1 MELRGEMEMQMKKTK
16 QTKKQKSA
24 QKIGRK
30 RRFLLHNI
38 KIGKKYLYA
47 FIATILLVA
56 CSSLLVYF
64 QLEQGQQDVEAANEY
79 IDRVNTLTELS
90 SVIQAKDVQ
99 IADYLL
105 TRNAVYIDGFDNYQI
120 QFNAIVEQMEPLM
133 VTDEQRA
140 MYQELILSDAAINST
155 FTDKIV
161 TYIENDQATLANT
174 LRETTY
180 RFRTSNVEIVDGLIE
195 TMKAEQIEAT
205 ENAIGSMESVTTILL
220 IANITTIIAGII
232 IFTFISRNV
241 TSNLKHIV
249 KITSEVANGNLTVS
263 KLNYSGKDEIG
274 QLASSINQ
282 MKENMQHVLQNV
294 TAASSAVSSRSEELT
309 QAANEVKEG
318 NTQIALTMEELSSG
332 AETQANGASDL
343 AENMNEFVKTV
354 IQSEK
359 SGQEIATASQGV
371 LALTTDGTT
380 LMNESVQQMQR
391 IDTIVSESVDRV
403 KNLDKQSKE
412 ISNLVSVIKEIADQT
427 NLLSLNAAIEAAR
440 AGEHGKGF
448 AVVADEVRKLSEQV
462 ATSVVEITSIVNAIQ
477 SDTKHVVESL
487 SSGYNEV
494 QTGSDHIE
502 ETRQSFDT
510 IKEAVTAMTTKITS
524 ISANLKDIAGNSNA
538 MNNLI
543 EEIAS
548 VSEESAAGVEQAAA
562 SAQQT
567 ASSMEEVSHSADEL
581 AGLAEQLNEQLTSF
595 KL

>member
-1 MELRGEMEMQMKKTK
+1 MGMQMKKSK
-16 QTKKQKSA
+16 QAKKQKSA
-24 QKIGRK
+24 HNVGKK
-30 RRFLLHNI
+30 RRFRFHNI
-38 KIGKKYLYA
+38 QIGKKYLYA
-47 FIATILLVA
+47 FIATILLFV

-79 IDRVNTLTELS
+79 ISHVNTLTELS

-105 TRNAVYIDGFDNYQI
+105 TKNAVYIEAFDNYQGH
-120 QFNAIVEQMEPLM
+120 FNSIVEQIEPMM
-133 VTDEQRA
+133 VTDEQQS
-140 MYQELILSDAAINST
+140 MYQELILSDAAINSI

-161 TYIENDQATLANT
+161 TYLENDQATLANT

-180 RFRTSNVEIVDGLIE
+180 RFRTSNVEIVDGLIQM
-195 TMKAEQIEAT
+195 MKAEQMEAT
-205 ENAIGSMESVTTILL
+205 ENAIGSMDSVTAILL
-220 IANITTIIAGII
+220 IANITTIIVGII

-241 TSNLKHIV
+241 TSNLKQIV
-249 KITSEVANGNLTVS
+249 NITSEVANGNLTVA
-263 KLNYSGKDEIG
+263 KLNYSGIDEIG
-274 QLASSINQ
+274 QLASSVNQ
-282 MKENMQHVLQNV
+282 MKENMQNVLHNV
-294 TAASSAVSSRSEELT
+294 TTASNAVSSRSEELT

-318 NTQIALTMEELSSG
+318 NTQIAVTMEELSSG

-448 AVVADEVRKLSEQV
+448 AVVADEVRKLSDQV
-462 ATSVVEITSIVNAIQ
+462 ASSVVEITSIVTAIQ
-477 SDTKHVVESL
+477 SDTKHVVDSL
-487 SSGYNEV
+487 SSGYKEV
-494 QTGSDHIE
+494 QTGSNHME

-562 SAQQT
+562 SSQQT

-581 AGLAEQLNEQLTSF
+581 ASLAEQLNEQLTSF

>member
-1 MELRGEMEMQMKKTK
+1 MQMKKSK
-16 QTKKQKSA
+16 QAKKQKSA
-24 QKIGRK
+24 HNVGKK
-30 RRFLLHNI
+30 RRFRFHNI
-38 KIGKKYLYA
+38 QIGKKYLYA
-47 FIATILLVA
+47 FIATILLFV

-79 IDRVNTLTELS
+79 ISHVNTLTELS

-105 TRNAVYIDGFDNYQI
+105 TKNAVYIEAFDNYQG
-120 QFNAIVEQMEPLM
+120 QFNSIIEQIEPMM
-133 VTDEQRA
+133 VTDEQQS

-161 TYIENDQATLANT
+161 TYLENDQATLANT

-180 RFRTSNVEIVDGLIE
+180 RFRTSNVEIVDGLIQM
-195 TMKAEQIEAT
+195 MKAEQMEAT
-205 ENAIGSMESVTTILL
+205 ENAIGSMDSVTAILL
-220 IANITTIIAGII
+220 IANITTIIVGII

-241 TSNLKHIV
+241 TSNLKQIV
-249 KITSEVANGNLTVS
+249 NITSEVANGNLTVA
-263 KLNYSGKDEIG
+263 KLNYSGNDEIG
-274 QLASSINQ
+274 QLASSVNQ
-282 MKENMQHVLQNV
+282 MKENMQNVLHNV
-294 TAASSAVSSRSEELT
+294 TTASNAVSSRSEELT

-318 NTQIALTMEELSSG
+318 NTQIAVTMEELSSG

-448 AVVADEVRKLSEQV
+448 AVVADEVRKLSDQV
-462 ATSVVEITSIVNAIQ
+462 ASSVVEITSIVTAIQ
-477 SDTKHVVESL
+477 SDTKHVVDSL
-487 SSGYNEV
+487 SSGYKEV
-494 QTGSDHIE
+494 QTGSNHME

-562 SAQQT
+562 SSQQT

-581 AGLAEQLNEQLTSF
+581 ASLAEQLNEQLTSF